1 MALVLVVL
9 STLVMGGRVMLSVI
23 VRIVYSG
30 YSVVTRI
37 SVGDVYVAGVDDV
50 FTVCGV
56 GGIVV
61 DRDSDVVG
69 VDGGVGAMCVVV
81 VIVGI
86 GGGCVGVVFD
96 MVVVCY
102 TVVVVGDIFVDGFVV
117 GIIIVVVVVRISV
130 FFVVTVFVIIVV
142 IIVAVFC
149 WCCVH
154 RCYCCWCCLLC
165 CLCCWC

>member
-86 GGGCVGVVFD
+86 GGGCVGVAGVERVGMCGD
-96 MVVVCY
+96 I
-102 TVVVVGDIFVDGFVV
+102 VVGNMSGVV
-117 GIIIVVVVVRISV
+117 ACGIGTGGGGV
-130 FFVVTVFVIIVV
+130 
-142 IIVAVFC
+142 
-149 WCCVH
+149 
-154 RCYCCWCCLLC
+154 
-165 CLCCWC
+165 